1 MTTQEERAMKML
13 GATEEGFRKIQ
24 EAFKLFP
31 GLYDDLAFIEMWQ
44 SIPDDAC
51 SALLQAVED
60 MEAMKKRHE
69 VEVQRMADEV
79 NTKHK
84 RIDQLQTIIHA
95 CAKRLVHE
103 YAENGSETTK
113 EVGIKAVGEN
123 KFYAMLLEGGY
134 DLNEEDREDIA
145 ALLRQEDKS

>member
-31 GLYDDLAFIEMWQ
+31 GLWDDLAFVEMWQ

-51 SALLQAVED
+51 SALFTAVD
-60 MEAMKKRHE
+60 KIAVLNAAIVK
-69 VEVQRMADEV
+69 QND
-79 NTKHK
+79 
-84 RIDQLQTIIHA
+84 TITEMNRKLNL
-95 CAKRLVHE
+95 CAERLVHE

-113 EVGIKAVGEN
+113 EVGIKVVGEN
-123 KFYAMLLEGGY
+123 EFYAMLLEGGY

-145 ALLRQEDKS
+145 ALLR